1 MIFTGCGGE
10 ADYSFDDLS
19 TLHGKFI
26 DDAVEGLEYTRSS
39 GDAGITAKGG
49 NYSYKRG
56 DFLSFHVGAL
66 ELGTSNGAS
75 VITPRELAQGVDVI
89 EDPSVNNRVRL
100 MLALDSDD
108 QRIGIQI
115 DQRHVMLLK
124 HGKVLLILTR
134 LQQIFLMYY

>member
-1 MIFTGCGGE
+1 M
-10 ADYSFDDLS
+10 
-19 TLHGKFI
+19 
-26 DDAVEGLEYTRSS
+26 
-39 GDAGITAKGG
+39 
-49 NYSYKRG
+49 
-56 DFLSFHVGAL
+56 
-66 ELGTSNGAS
+66 
-75 VITPRELAQGVDVI
+75 ITPRELVQGVDMI

-134 LQQIFLMYY
+134 LQQIFLM